1 MRIPN
6 IIGYSITSITSITPY
21 NHQPG
26 VSNTTQLS
34 ETMILRSQHP
44 GEEGPVL
51 IGSHLRKINLPR
63 LQTLMKWTTRMDGKL
78 WSTSDH
84 SSKFSQTN
92 SHQKKIWT
100 ASGFRIFFLLCR
112 RSCLLNWWSSTC
124 VWRCWGL
131 SSSRS
136 PSKGNL
142 PAMQSALRVGI
153 GMLMI
158 VNVGRVGMYW
168 YVLVPYP
175 WHFISRSVSSFVGLA
190 QLRNLVVIRVAILGP
205 CHEIHNGWWMLPK
218 FSNVKPLPL
227 LLDNHHF

>member
-100 ASGFRIFFLLCR
+100 ASGFRIFF
-112 RSCLLNWWSSTC
+112 SS
-124 VWRCWGL
+124 L
-131 SSSRS
+131 SEELS
-136 PSKGNL
+136 
-142 PAMQSALRVGI
+142 VE
-153 GMLMI
+153 LMV
-158 VNVGRVGMYW
+158 VNVCLALLGLEFIPKSKQRKFTCHAVSSEGWYW
-168 YVLVPYP
+168 YV
-175 WHFISRSVSSFVGLA
+175 
-190 QLRNLVVIRVAILGP
+190 ND
-205 CHEIHNGWWMLPK
+205 C
-218 FSNVKPLPL
+218 
-227 LLDNHHF
+227 